1 MAEPNAVVIA
11 EGTRKL
17 LGNLFELD
25 DLGPKDLKGTA
36 EPVRA
41 FTALRPTIV
50 VGAVG
55 IALPFTW
62 LGGFLGFVPLPP
74 AYWMALCLIL
84 VSYVTLTHFVKTWF
98 DGSG

>member
-1 MAEPNAVVIA
+1 
-11 EGTRKL
+11 
-17 LGNLFELD
+17 
-25 DLGPKDLKGTA
+25 
-36 EPVRA
+36 
-41 FTALRPTIV
+41 V

-74 AYWMALCLIL
+74 AYWTALCLIL

-98 DGSG
+98 IRRFGLS